1 MKLGNTIKISFRA
14 LRRNKMRS
22 ILTALG
28 IIIGVAAVIAMV
40 SIGNGAKSQMESQI
54 ASLGENVILVFSGNF
69 SPGGVRSGW
78 GGAGTLKIEDALA
91 IKREIPTV
99 TAVSPEVRSSG
110 QLSAGNE
117 NWSTGNLLGESADYF
132 DIRQWP
138 LAQGAGFTEQDIR
151 MANKV
156 AVIGQ
161 TIATQLFGE
170 ENPLGQVLRIKN
182 VPFIVTGVL
191 TSKGLNLMGQDQD
204 DIVVMPYTSAM
215 KRVSG
220 STNLR
225 SINVQGATRDD
236 LPSTKDQIVSLL
248 RQRHRIGS
256 QKEDDFTVRTQE
268 EIAKVATAQTDV
280 MTGLLGAI
288 ASVSLL
294 VGGIGIM
301 NIMLVSVTERTREIG
316 IRMAV
321 GAHGKDILLQ
331 FLIEAAALSSTGGVI
346 GIILGV
352 VASKTVSGLTGWP
365 SLISVSSIV
374 VSFLVSSAVG
384 IFFGFYPARKAA
396 RLDPNEALRFE

>member
-1 MKLGNTIKISFRA
+1 MKLGNTITISFRA

-40 SIGNGAKSQMESQI
+40 SIGNGAKAQMESQI
-54 ASLGENVILVFSGNF
+54 ASLGDNVILVFAGNW

-78 GGAGTLKIEDALA
+78 GGAGTLKIDDALA

-99 TAVSPEVRSSG
+99 TAVSPEVRG
-110 QLSAGNE
+110 GAQLTAGGE
-117 NWSTGNLLGESADYF
+117 NWNTGNLLGESADYF

-138 LAQGAGFTEQDIR
+138 LAEGVGFTEQDIR
-151 MANKV
+151 IASKV

-161 TIATQLFGE
+161 TIATQLYRNE
-170 ENPLGQVLRIKN
+170 SPLGKILRIKN
-182 VPFIVTGVL
+182 VPFLVTGVL
-191 TSKGLNLMGQDQD
+191 TPKGLNLMGQDQD
-204 DIVVMPYTSAM
+204 DIVVLPYTSAM
-215 KRVSG
+215 KRVIG
-220 STNLR
+220 GTTLR
-225 SINVQGATRDD
+225 NINVQGAKQSD
-236 LPSTKDQIVSLL
+236 LSMTKDQIVSIL
-248 RQRHRIGS
+248 RQRHKSGA
-256 QKEDDFTVRTQE
+256 QKDEDFTVRTQE

-280 MTGLLGAI
+280 MTALLGAI
-288 ASVSLL
+288 ASVSLF

-331 FLIEAAALSSTGGVI
+331 FLIEASALSSSGGVI
-346 GIILGV
+346 GILLGIA
-352 VASKTVSGLTGWP
+352 ASKIVSGITGWP

-396 RLDPNEALRFE
+396 RLDPIEALRFE

>member
-54 ASLGENVILVFSGNF
+54 ASLGDNVILVFAGNW

-78 GGAGTLKIEDALA
+78 GGAGTLKIDDALA
-91 IKREIPTV
+91 IKREIPSV
-99 TAVSPEVRSSG
+99 VAVSPEVRG
-110 QLSAGNE
+110 GAQLTAGGE
-117 NWSTGNLLGESADYF
+117 NWSTGNLLGESADYL
-132 DIRQWP
+132 DIRHWP
-138 LAQGAGFTEQDIR
+138 LAEGAGFTEQDIR
-151 MANKV
+151 TASKV
-156 AVIGQ
+156 AIIGQ
-161 TIATQLFGE
+161 TIATQLYGDDS
-170 ENPLGQVLRIKN
+170 PVGKILRIKN
-182 VPFIVTGVL
+182 VPFLVTGVL
-191 TSKGLNLMGQDQD
+191 TPKGLNLMGQDQD
-204 DIVVMPYTSAM
+204 DIVVLPYTSAM
-215 KRVSG
+215 KRVTG
-220 STNLR
+220 GTNLR
-225 SINVQGATRDD
+225 GINVQGSKETDLAT
-236 LPSTKDQIVSLL
+236 TKDQVVSVL
-248 RQRHRIGS
+248 RQRHKIGP
-256 QKEDDFTVRTQE
+256 QRDDDFTVRTQE

-280 MTGLLGAI
+280 MTALLGAI
-288 ASVSLL
+288 ASVSLF

-331 FLIEAAALSSTGGVI
+331 FLIEAAALSSSGGVI
-346 GIILGV
+346 GIILGIA
-352 VASKTVSGLTGWP
+352 ASKIVSGMTGWP

-374 VSFLVSSAVG
+374 LSFLVSSAVG

-396 RLDPNEALRFE
+396 QLDPIEALRFE

>member
-22 ILTALG
+22 ILTSLG

-54 ASLGENVILVFSGNF
+54 ASLGENVILIFSGAF

-91 IKREIPTV
+91 IKREIPSV
-99 TAVSPEVRSSG
+99 SAVSPEVRSNA
-110 QLSAGNE
+110 QLAAGNE

-132 DIRQWP
+132 EIRQWP
-138 LAQGAGFTEQDIR
+138 LAQGAAFTEQDIR

-161 TIATQLFGE
+161 TVATQLYRD
-170 ENPLGQVLRIKN
+170 ENPLGQILRIKN

-220 STNLR
+220 NTNLR
-225 SINVQGATRDD
+225 SINVQGATQGS
-236 LPSTKDQIVSLL
+236 LNSTKDQIVSLL
-248 RQRHRIGS
+248 RQRHRITS

-280 MTGLLGAI
+280 MTALLGAI

-346 GIILGV
+346 GIILGIA
-352 VASKTVSGLTGWP
+352 ASKTVSGITGWP

-396 RLDPNEALRFE
+396 RLDPIEALRFE